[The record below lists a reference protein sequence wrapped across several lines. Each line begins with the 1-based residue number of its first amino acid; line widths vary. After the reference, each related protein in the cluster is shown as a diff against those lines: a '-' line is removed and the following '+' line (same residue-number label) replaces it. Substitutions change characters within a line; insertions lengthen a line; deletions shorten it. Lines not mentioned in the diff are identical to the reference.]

1 MEIPILTLNRKNKK
15 VSSSDGNGLVG
26 RIIMFKECLRN
37 NIMPFIV
44 FDDPFVNLDD
54 NNISG
59 AMCFLKNISK
69 EYQVIY
75 MTCSEGR
82 TI

>member
-1 MEIPILTLNRKNKK
+1 MYYLCMRMAYIEAMYKDEK
-15 VSSSDGNGLVG
+15 
-26 RIIMFKECLRN
+26 
-37 NIMPFIV
+37 PFIV